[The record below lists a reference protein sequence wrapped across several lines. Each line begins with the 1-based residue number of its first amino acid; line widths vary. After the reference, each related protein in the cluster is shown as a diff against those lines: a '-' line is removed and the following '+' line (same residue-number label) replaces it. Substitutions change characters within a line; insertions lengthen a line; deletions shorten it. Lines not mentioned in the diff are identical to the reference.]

1 METNLRHRHEAATNG
16 AELNNNNVKK
26 VKDPRTMEFKT
37 KEFKTRES
45 LLTTLFRESE
55 IGVVY
60 NLFAA
65 VFVLFFLRALVDDI
79 FTHGMPFYHFW
90 LIGWNFQYFPATMFV
105 WSLMFLS
112 TFVPYAGL
120 KIWAHAPTKEVSLR
134 SEFPVL
140 ALYLIYLAG
149 FFYFPLKFL
158 FTWQLNCACSFI
170 ITCETTR
177 IAMKLHSFIR
187 ENVPKAIAKKTSG
200 EVVEPGTT
208 TQWPTVEQYVYF
220 MFCPSFIYRDE
231 YPRTETRCFK
241 KAGIHFLHCFI
252 LIEYVNLV
260 FTQYVFPW
268 MDSLDYPNQPIAK
281 IVMSLFAGIVPGM
294 ICLVC
299 LFYGLL
305 HSWLNGFAEVLRFG
319 DRQFYLNWWNSNNM
333 AEYYRNWNLVVHDW
347 LYAYVYRD
355 VSKLIGGR
363 NGLQI
368 AQMGVFFLS
377 ALFHEY
383 WFGIAFR
390 VFYPVMFMLYFV
402 FGGIFYSV
410 SKLIK
415 NKSVWNTALW
425 FNLLIGTGMFIAFYG
440 QEWYARTR
448 CAPYSNPV
456 VDFLLPRHW
465 TCRRL

>member
-1 METNLRHRHEAATNG
+1 METNLRNRN
-16 AELNNNNVKK
+16 AENEGTEMNNNTKMP
-26 VKDPRTMEFKT
+26 KDPRKMTFKT
-37 KEFKTRES
+37 KEFRIRES
-45 LLTTLFRESE
+45 LLTTLFHESE

-60 NLFAA
+60 NLLAA
-65 VFVLFFLRALVDDI
+65 VFVLFFLRALIDDI
-79 FTHGMPFYHFW
+79 FAHGMPFYHFW

-112 TFVPYAGL
+112 TFIPYAGL
-120 KIWAHAPTKEVSLR
+120 KIWAHAPAKVVNLR
-134 SEFPVL
+134 SELPIL
-140 ALYLIYLAG
+140 SLYVFYLTG

-187 ENVPKAIAKKTSG
+187 ENVPRGIAKKTSG
-200 EVVEPGTT
+200 EIVEPGTT

-231 YPRTETRCFK
+231 YPRTQTRCVK

-268 MDSLDYPNQPIAK
+268 MDALDYPSQSITT
-281 IVMSLFAGIVPGM
+281 IVISLFAGIVPGM
-294 ICLVC
+294 LCLIS

-305 HSWLNGFAEVLRFG
+305 HSWLNGFAEMMRFA
-319 DRQFYLNWWNSNNM
+319 DRQFYLNWWNADNM

-355 VSKLIGGR
+355 LSKLIGGR
-363 NGLQI
+363 KGLQI
-368 AQMGVFFLS
+368 AQLGVFFLS
-377 ALFHEY
+377 AVFHEY

-390 VFYPVMFMLYFV
+390 ILYPVMFMLYFV
-402 FGGIFYSV
+402 FGGIFFSV

-415 NKSVWNTALW
+415 NKSVWNTVLW

-448 CAPYSNPV
+448 CASYSNPI
-456 VDFLLPRHW
+456 VDFFLPRHW
-465 TCRRL
+465 ACRRI